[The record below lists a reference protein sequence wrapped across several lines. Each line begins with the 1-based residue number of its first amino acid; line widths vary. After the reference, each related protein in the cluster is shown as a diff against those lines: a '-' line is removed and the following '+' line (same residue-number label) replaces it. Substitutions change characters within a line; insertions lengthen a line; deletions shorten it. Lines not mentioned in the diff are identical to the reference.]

1 MSDIEEHRKKIKE
14 ITLEMIKLL
23 KTRTDIAKQIGDA
36 KASLGMTVTD
46 EEREDEL
53 RTQVAKLC
61 KEIDLDQSTASKFL
75 NLLLN
80 ESVKVQSD
88 NKQTHLSVFLKA
100 KALEEEGKKIIHLE
114 VGEPDFKP
122 PEGVKIALAEV
133 YNKGYGKYG
142 PAKGITEL
150 REVLIPGNYFLPSS
164 SYSASIENVLVCPGA
179 RFAVYLAINTLLN
192 PGDEIIV
199 IEPAWP
205 AYKDGALNAGIKVR
219 TIKTTLETKWEP
231 SVEQINNTI
240 NENTKM
246 IVLNYPN
253 NPTGKILPRKLLD
266 SIVQTA
272 KEHDLYILSDE
283 IYEYY
288 YTDGDLK
295 APDIW
300 TEYGYEKTIVTK
312 SFSKSY
318 AMTGYRIGWVI
329 AEPSIIEKMS
339 KLQALSLTNVSEP
352 IQYVALKAMTST
364 RSQGRME
371 INPATARICFTGS
384 SYVGDNADLVRS
396 RLEALVKIAKD
407 IGLEFVEPDGAMYLF
422 AKTKYKDFD
431 ATKFSEKLLEHGVA
445 IAPGEGFGDYKEF
458 FRITAI
464 DETRL
469 KEGMIILDTILKESY
484 E

>member
-1 MSDIEEHRKKIKE
+1 MSEIEEHRKKIEE

-23 KTRTDIAKQIGDA
+23 KTRTDISKKIGDT

-46 EEREDEL
+46 EEREDAL
-53 RTQVAKLC
+53 RSQVTKLC
-61 KEIDLDQSTASKFL
+61 KEIDLDQSTALKFL

-122 PEGVKIALAEV
+122 PEEVKTALAEV
-133 YNKGYGKYG
+133 YDKGYGKYG
-142 PAKGITEL
+142 PPKGITEL
-150 REVLIPGNYFLPSS
+150 RLALRSLHEIDGGAERVMI
-164 SYSASIENVLVCPGA
+164 CPGG
-179 RFAVYLAINTLLN
+179 RFAVYLAITTLLN

-199 IEPAWP
+199 IEPTWP
-205 AYKDGALNAGIKVR
+205 AYKDCALNAGIKVR

-253 NPTGKILPRKLLD
+253 NPTGKILPKKLLD
-266 SIVQTA
+266 SIIQTA
-272 KEHDLYILSDE
+272 REHDLYVLSDE
-283 IYEYY
+283 IYSEYSENPSSPETWVSVLSY
-288 YTDGDLK
+288 DYKKSIITQ
-295 APDIW
+295 
-300 TEYGYEKTIVTK
+300 
-312 SFSKSY
+312 SFSKWK
-318 AMTGYRIGWVI
+318 AMTGYRIGYAI
-329 AEPSIIEKMS
+329 AEPSIIDKMT

-352 IQYVALKAMTST
+352 IQYVALQSL
-364 RSQGRME
+364 
-371 INPATARICFTGS
+371 
-384 SYVGDNADLVRS
+384 NADTHSFARKIRS
-396 RLEALVKIAKD
+396 RQKTLSDLAEN
-407 IGLEFVEPDGAMYLF
+407 IGLEFIEPDGAMYLF
-422 AKTKYKDFD
+422 ARTKHKNFD
-431 ATKFSEKLLEHGVA
+431 ATKFSEKLLDHGVA

-464 DETRL
+464 DETKL
-469 KEGMIILDTILKESY
+469 KEGMTILDSVLKEL
-484 E
+484 

>member
-1 MSDIEEHRKKIKE
+1 MSDIEEHRKKIEE

-46 EEREDEL
+46 EEREDAL
-53 RTQVAKLC
+53 RTQVTKLC

-100 KALEEEGKKIIHLE
+100 KALEEQGKKIIHLE

-122 PEGVKIALAEV
+122 PKEVKTALAEV
-133 YNKGYGKYG
+133 YDKGYGKYG
-142 PAKGITEL
+142 SPKGITEL
-150 REVLIPGNYFLPSS
+150 LDEILLHEGESLIGTGFTGEDLEV
-164 SYSASIENVLVCPGA
+164 ENIMVCPGA
-179 RFAVYLAINTLLN
+179 RFAVYLAISTLLN

-199 IEPAWP
+199 IEPSWP
-205 AYKDGALNAGIKVR
+205 AYKDCALNAGIKVR

-231 SVEQINNTI
+231 SIDQINNAI

-253 NPTGKILPRKLLD
+253 NPTGKYFPEKIQD
-266 SIVQTA
+266 SIIEIA
-272 KEHDLYILSDE
+272 KKHDLYVLSDE
-283 IYEYY
+283 IYAEFAEHTNIPTSGVSFKSVLEYNY
-288 YTDGDLK
+288 K
-295 APDIW
+295 KSI
-300 TEYGYEKTIVTK
+300 ITK

-318 AMTGYRIGWVI
+318 AMTGYRIGYVV
-329 AEPSIIEKMS
+329 ADPSIIDKMS

-352 IQYVALKAMTST
+352 IQYVALQALKSEEAVAENSK
-364 RSQGRME
+364 
-371 INPATARICFTGS
+371 IIK
-384 SYVGDNADLVRS
+384 S

-407 IGLEFVEPDGAMYLF
+407 IGLEFIEPDGAMYLF

-431 ATKFSEKLLEHGVA
+431 ATKFSEKLLERGVA

-464 DETRL
+464 DETKL
-469 KEGMIILDTILKESY
+469 KEGMIILDTVLKESY

>member
-1 MSDIEEHRKKIKE
+1 MSDIEEHRKKIEE

-46 EEREDEL
+46 EEREDAL
-53 RTQVAKLC
+53 RNQVTKLC
-61 KEIDLDQSTASKFL
+61 KEIDLDQSTALKFL

-88 NKQTHLSVFLKA
+88 SKQTHLSMFLKA

-122 PEGVKIALAEV
+122 PKEVKTALAEV
-133 YNKGYGKYG
+133 YDKGYGKYG
-142 PAKGITEL
+142 SPKGITEL
-150 REVLIPGNYFLPSS
+150 RKALAAQVNLGRKVSE
-164 SYSASIENVLVCPGA
+164 ENIMICPGA
-179 RFAVYLAINTLLN
+179 RFGVYLAITTLLN

-205 AYKDGALNAGIKVR
+205 AYKDCALNAGIKVR

-231 SVEQINNTI
+231 SIEQINNAI

-253 NPTGKILPRKLLD
+253 NPTGKILPKKLLD
-266 SIVQTA
+266 SIIQTA
-272 KEHDLYILSDE
+272 KKHDLYVLSDE
-283 IYEYY
+283 IYEDYY
-288 YTDGDLK
+288 RSDRLAAHLNVLVYD
-295 APDIW
+295 
-300 TEYGYEKTIVTK
+300 YEKSIITR

-318 AMTGYRIGWVI
+318 AMTGYRIGYVI
-329 AEPSIIEKMS
+329 ADPSIIDKMS

-352 IQYVALKAMTST
+352 IQYVVLQALE
-364 RSQGRME
+364 RMIRGE
-371 INPATARICFTGS
+371 DGS
-384 SYVGDNADLVRS
+384 SYPGSNNLLVRS
-396 RLEALVKIAKD
+396 RLEALVKSAKD
-407 IGLEFVEPDGAMYLF
+407 IGLEFIEPDGAMYLF
-422 AKTKYKDFD
+422 ARTKYKNFD
-431 ATKFSEKLLEHGVA
+431 ATEFSEKLLKHGVA

-469 KEGMIILDTILKESY
+469 MEGMTILDTVLKERHG
-484 E
+484 

>member
-1 MSDIEEHRKKIKE
+1 MSDIEEHRKKIE
-14 ITLEMIKLL
+14 EVTLEMIKLL

-46 EEREDEL
+46 EEREDAL
-53 RTQVAKLC
+53 RTQVTKLC
-61 KEIDLDQSTASKFL
+61 KEIDLDQSTALKFL

-88 NKQTHLSVFLKA
+88 NKQTHLSMFLKA

-114 VGEPDFKP
+114 VGEPDFQP
-122 PEGVKIALAEV
+122 PEEVKTALEEV
-133 YNKGYGKYG
+133 YDKGYGKYG
-142 PAKGITEL
+142 SPKGITEL
-150 REVLIPGNYFLPSS
+150 RKEL
-164 SYSASIENVLVCPGA
+164 AEAERDCTIENIMVCPGA
-179 RFAVYLAINTLLN
+179 RFAVYLAITTLLN

-205 AYKDGALNAGIKVR
+205 AYKDCALNAGIKVR

-231 SVEQINNTI
+231 SIDQINNAI

-246 IVLNYPN
+246 IILNYPN
-253 NPTGKILPRKLLD
+253 NPTGKIIPKELLA
-266 SIVQTA
+266 SIIRTA
-272 KEHDLYILSDE
+272 EEYDLYVLSDE
-283 IYEYY
+283 IYREYSNNDWRSVSIY
-288 YTDGDLK
+288 D
-295 APDIW
+295 
-300 TEYGYEKTIVTK
+300 YGKLIITN

-318 AMTGYRIGWVI
+318 AMTGYRIGYVI

-352 IQYVALKAMTST
+352 IQYIALQALEADVSGNT
-364 RSQGRME
+364 E
-371 INPATARICFTGS
+371 IIK
-384 SYVGDNADLVRS
+384 S
-396 RLEALVKIAKD
+396 RLDALVKTAKD
-407 IGLEFVEPDGAMYLF
+407 IGLEFIEPDGAMYLF
-422 AKTKYKDFD
+422 AKTKYKNFD

-464 DETRL
+464 DETKL
-469 KEGMIILDTILKESY
+469 KEGMTILDTVLKESY
-484 E
+484 G

>member
-1 MSDIEEHRKKIKE
+1 MSDIEEHRKKIEE

-23 KTRTDIAKQIGDA
+23 KTRTDVAKQIGDA

-46 EEREDEL
+46 EEREDAL
-53 RTQVAKLC
+53 RSQVTKLC
-61 KEIDLDQSTASKFL
+61 KEIDLDQSTALKFL

-88 NKQTHLSVFLKA
+88 NKQTHLSMFLKA

-122 PEGVKIALAEV
+122 PKEVKTALAEV
-133 YNKGYGKYG
+133 YDKGYGKYG
-142 PAKGITEL
+142 SPKGIMEL
-150 REVLIPGNYFLPSS
+150 RNALAFETPDEIDPNLDNIM
-164 SYSASIENVLVCPGA
+164 VCPGA
-179 RFAVYLAINTLLN
+179 RFAVYLAITTLLN

-205 AYKDGALNAGIKVR
+205 AYKDCALNAGIKVR

-231 SVEQINNTI
+231 SVEQINNAI

-288 YTDGDLK
+288 YTDGDLRS
-295 APDIW
+295 PDIW
-300 TEYGYEKTIVTK
+300 TEYG
-312 SFSKSY
+312 
-318 AMTGYRIGWVI
+318 
-329 AEPSIIEKMS
+329 
-339 KLQALSLTNVSEP
+339 
-352 IQYVALKAMTST
+352 
-364 RSQGRME
+364 
-371 INPATARICFTGS
+371 
-384 SYVGDNADLVRS
+384 
-396 RLEALVKIAKD
+396 
-407 IGLEFVEPDGAMYLF
+407 
-422 AKTKYKDFD
+422 
-431 ATKFSEKLLEHGVA
+431 
-445 IAPGEGFGDYKEF
+445 
-458 FRITAI
+458 
-464 DETRL
+464 
-469 KEGMIILDTILKESY
+469 
-484 E
+484 

>member
-1 MSDIEEHRKKIKE
+1 MSDIEEHRKKIEE

-53 RTQVAKLC
+53 RKQVTKLC
-61 KEIDLDQSTASKFL
+61 KEIDLDQSTALKFL

-100 KALEEEGKKIIHLE
+100 KALEEQGKKIIHLE

-133 YNKGYGKYG
+133 YNKGYGKYV

-150 REVLIPGNYFLPSS
+150 REALALHEEMPDEDFIM
-164 SYSASIENVLVCPGA
+164 ICPGA
-179 RFAVYLAINTLLN
+179 RFAVYLAITTLLN

-205 AYKDGALNAGIKVR
+205 AYKDCALNAGIKVR
-219 TIKTTLETKWEP
+219 TIKTTLETRWEP
-231 SVEQINNTI
+231 SIEQINNAI

-253 NPTGKILPRKLLD
+253 NPTGKILPEKLQN
-266 SIVQTA
+266 SIMETA
-272 KEHDLYILSDE
+272 EEHDLYVLSDE
-283 IYEYY
+283 IYSEY
-288 YTDGDLK
+288 TNDNRIALSRHDFHQNLSK
-295 APDIW
+295 II
-300 TEYGYEKTIVTK
+300 TTK
-312 SFSKSY
+312 SFSKSH
-318 AMTGYRIGWVI
+318 AMTGYRIGYVI
-329 AEPSIIEKMS
+329 ADEPIIEKMS

-352 IQYVALKAMTST
+352 IQYVALQALKADTSENT
-364 RSQGRME
+364 KI
-371 INPATARICFTGS
+371 IN
-384 SYVGDNADLVRS
+384 S
-396 RLEALVKIAKD
+396 RLEALVKSAKD
-407 IGLEFVEPDGAMYLF
+407 IGLEFIEPD
-422 AKTKYKDFD
+422 
-431 ATKFSEKLLEHGVA
+431 
-445 IAPGEGFGDYKEF
+445 
-458 FRITAI
+458 
-464 DETRL
+464 
-469 KEGMIILDTILKESY
+469 
-484 E
+484 

>member
-1 MSDIEEHRKKIKE
+1 MSDIEEHRKKIEE

-46 EEREDEL
+46 EEREDAL
-53 RTQVAKLC
+53 RTQVTKLC
-61 KEIDLDQSTASKFL
+61 KEIDLEQSTALKFL

-80 ESVKVQSD
+80 ESVKVQSES
-88 NKQTHLSVFLKA
+88 KQTHLSVFLKA

-122 PEGVKIALAEV
+122 PKEVKTALAEV
-133 YNKGYGKYG
+133 YDKGYGKYG
-142 PAKGITEL
+142 PAKGMTEL
-150 REVLIPGNYFLPSS
+150 RKILADFGTASDKESPNYDTSRG
-164 SYSASIENVLVCPGA
+164 SATIKENIMVCPGA
-179 RFAVYLAINTLLN
+179 RFAVYLAITTLLN

-205 AYKDGALNAGIKVR
+205 AYKDCALNAGIKVR

-231 SVEQINNTI
+231 SVEQINNAI

-283 IYEYY
+283 IYDEYSN
-288 YTDGDLK
+288 DDWCSVS
-295 APDIW
+295 I
-300 TEYGYEKTIVTK
+300 YGYEKSIITM

-318 AMTGYRIGWVI
+318 AMTGYRIGYAI
-329 AEPSIIEKMS
+329 AEPSIIDKMS

-352 IQYVALKAMTST
+352 IQYVALQALAANS
-364 RSQGRME
+364 
-371 INPATARICFTGS
+371 FTDI
-384 SYVGDNADLVRS
+384 VNS
-396 RLEALVKIAKD
+396 RLDVLVQSAKD

-422 AKTKYKDFD
+422 AKTKYKNFD

-464 DETRL
+464 DETKL
-469 KEGMIILDTILKESY
+469 KEGMIILDTVLKETV
-484 E
+484 

>member
-1 MSDIEEHRKKIKE
+1 MSDIEEHRKKIEE

-46 EEREDEL
+46 EEREDAL
-53 RTQVAKLC
+53 RNQVTKLS
-61 KEIDLDQSTASKFL
+61 KEIDLDQSTALKFL
-75 NLLLN
+75 NFLFN

-88 NKQTHLSVFLKA
+88 KKQTHLSVFLKA

-114 VGEPDFKP
+114 VGEPDFRP
-122 PEGVKIALAEV
+122 PEEVKTALKEV
-133 YNKGYGKYG
+133 YDKGYGKYG

-150 REVLIPGNYFLPSS
+150 RKELVKWN
-164 SYSASIENVLVCPGA
+164 SYARDGGEWKRPTEENIMVVPGA
-179 RFAVYLAINTLLN
+179 RFAVYLAITTLLN

-205 AYKDGALNAGIKVR
+205 AYKDCALNAGIKVR

-231 SVEQINNTI
+231 SIDQINNAI

-253 NPTGKILPRKLLD
+253 NPTGKTLPEKLLD
-266 SIVQTA
+266 SIMQTA
-272 KEHDLYILSDE
+272 KEHDLYVLSDE
-283 IYEYY
+283 IYE
-288 YTDGDLK
+288 
-295 APDIW
+295 
-300 TEYGYEKTIVTK
+300 EYSNDDWRSVSIYDYEKSIITM
-312 SFSKSY
+312 SFSKSH
-318 AMTGYRIGWVI
+318 AMTGYRIGYVI

-352 IQYVALKAMTST
+352 IQYVALQALMSEEAVAENSK
-364 RSQGRME
+364 
-371 INPATARICFTGS
+371 IIK
-384 SYVGDNADLVRS
+384 S
-396 RLEALVKIAKD
+396 RLEVIVKISKD
-407 IGLEFVEPDGAMYLF
+407 IDLEFIEPNGAMYLF
-422 AKTKYKDFD
+422 AKTKHKNFD

-464 DETRL
+464 DETKL
-469 KEGMIILDTILKESY
+469 KEGMIILDAILKESY

>member
-1 MSDIEEHRKKIKE
+1 MSDIEEHRKKIE
-14 ITLEMIKLL
+14 EVTLEMIKLL

-36 KASLGMTVTD
+36 KANLGMTVTD
-46 EEREDEL
+46 EEREDAL
-53 RTQVAKLC
+53 RNQVTKLC

-88 NKQTHLSVFLKA
+88 NKQTHLSMFLKA

-122 PEGVKIALAEV
+122 PKEVKTALAEV
-133 YNKGYGKYG
+133 YDKGYGKYG

-150 REVLIPGNYFLPSS
+150 RKYVADLEGYTV
-164 SYSASIENVLVCPGA
+164 ENIMVCPGA
-179 RFAVYLAINTLLN
+179 RFAVYLAITTLLN

-205 AYKDGALNAGIKVR
+205 AYKDCALNAGIKVR
-219 TIKTTLETKWEP
+219 TIKTTLETQWEP
-231 SVEQINNTI
+231 SIEQINNAI

-253 NPTGKILPRKLLD
+253 NPTGQILPDELLED
-266 SIVQTA
+266 IIQTA
-272 KEHDLYILSDE
+272 KEHDLYVLSDE
-283 IYEYY
+283 IYSEYAVGQSVTSVLEDNY
-288 YTDGDLK
+288 QK
-295 APDIW
+295 SI
-300 TEYGYEKTIVTK
+300 ITK
-312 SFSKSY
+312 SFSKSH
-318 AMTGYRIGWVI
+318 AMTGFRIGYVI

-339 KLQALSLTNVSEP
+339 KLQALSLTNVSES
-352 IQYVALKAMTST
+352 IQYVALQALEADVSGNT
-364 RSQGRME
+364 E
-371 INPATARICFTGS
+371 IIN
-384 SYVGDNADLVRS
+384 S
-396 RLEALVKIAKD
+396 RLEALIKIAKD
-407 IGLEFVEPDGAMYLF
+407 IGLEFIEPFGAMYLF
-422 AKTKYKDFD
+422 AKTKYKNFD

-458 FRITAI
+458 FRITAV
-464 DETRL
+464 DETKL
-469 KEGMIILDTILKESY
+469 KEGMIILDTVLKESY

>member
-1 MSDIEEHRKKIKE
+1 MSDIEEHRKKIEE

-46 EEREDEL
+46 EEREDAL

-61 KEIDLDQSTASKFL
+61 KEIDLDQSTALKFL

-80 ESVKVQSD
+80 ESVKVQSG

-100 KALEEEGKKIIHLE
+100 KALEEQGKKIIHLE

-122 PEGVKIALAEV
+122 PKEVKTALEEV
-133 YNKGYGKYG
+133 YDKGYGKYG
-142 PAKGITEL
+142 SPKGITEL
-150 REVLIPGNYFLPSS
+150 RKAL
-164 SYSASIENVLVCPGA
+164 ASRNKCNEENIMICPGA
-179 RFAVYLAINTLLN
+179 RFAVYLAITTLLN

-205 AYKDGALNAGIKVR
+205 AYKDCALNAGVKVR

-231 SVEQINNTI
+231 SIDQINNTI

-253 NPTGKILPRKLLD
+253 NPTGKILPENMMKNIINIARK
-266 SIVQTA
+266 
-272 KEHDLYILSDE
+272 HDLYVLSDE
-283 IYEYY
+283 IYEFYY
-288 YTDGDLK
+288 MDDDL
-295 APDIW
+295 PSP
-300 TEYGYEKTIVTK
+300 TMRPGVVYGYEKTIVTQ
-312 SFSKSY
+312 SFSKSF
-318 AMTGYRIGWVI
+318 AMTGYRIGYAI
-329 AEPSIIEKMS
+329 ADPSIIEKMS

-352 IQYVALKAMTST
+352 IQYVVLKALE
-364 RSQGRME
+364 RM
-371 INPATARICFTGS
+371 IRGGDGS
-384 SYVGDNADLVRS
+384 SYPGSNNLLVRS
-396 RLEALVKIAKD
+396 RLEALVKSAKD
-407 IGLEFVEPDGAMYLF
+407 IGLEFIEPDGAMYLF
-422 AKTKYKDFD
+422 ARTKYKNFD
-431 ATKFSEKLLEHGVA
+431 ATEFSEKLLKHGVA

-469 KEGMIILDTILKESY
+469 MEGMTILDTVLKENV
-484 E
+484 

>member
-1 MSDIEEHRKKIKE
+1 MSDIEEHRKKIEE

-46 EEREDEL
+46 EEREDAL
-53 RTQVAKLC
+53 RNQVAKLC
-61 KEIDLDQSTASKFL
+61 KEIDLDQSTALKFL
-75 NLLLN
+75 NFLFN

-122 PEGVKIALAEV
+122 PEEVKTALAEV
-133 YNKGYGKYG
+133 YDKGYGKYG

-150 REVLIPGNYFLPSS
+150 RMALSKKQDVDF
-164 SYSASIENVLVCPGA
+164 ENIMICPGA
-179 RFAVYLAINTLLN
+179 RFGVYLAITTLLN

-205 AYKDGALNAGIKVR
+205 AYKDCALNAGIKVR

-231 SVEQINNTI
+231 SIEQINNAI

-253 NPTGKILPRKLLD
+253 NPTGKMISEDLD
-266 SIVQTA
+266 SIMQTA
-272 KEHDLYILSDE
+272 KEHDLYVLSDE
-283 IYEYY
+283 IYSD
-288 YTDGDLK
+288 YTFKGLIDMEMEDYK
-295 APDIW
+295 KSI
-300 TEYGYEKTIVTK
+300 ITK

-318 AMTGYRIGWVI
+318 AMTGYRIGYVI

-339 KLQALSLTNVSEP
+339 KLQTLSLTNVSEP
-352 IQYVALKAMTST
+352 IQYVALQALKADTDSFY
-364 RSQGRME
+364 SIVAGRQQE
-371 INPATARICFTGS
+371 LCNLAQ
-384 SYVGDNADLVRS
+384 N
-396 RLEALVKIAKD
+396 
-407 IGLEFVEPDGAMYLF
+407 IGLEFMNPNGAMYLF
-422 AKTKYKDFD
+422 AKTKHKNFD
-431 ATKFSEKLLEHGVA
+431 ATKFSEKLLERGVA

-458 FRITAI
+458 FRNTAI
-464 DETRL
+464 DETKL
-469 KEGMIILDTILKESY
+469 KEGMTILDTMLKETV
-484 E
+484 

>member
-1 MSDIEEHRKKIKE
+1 MSDIEEHRKKIEE

-46 EEREDEL
+46 EEREDAL
-53 RTQVAKLC
+53 RNQVTKLC
-61 KEIDLDQSTASKFL
+61 KEIDLDQSTALKFL
-75 NLLLN
+75 NFLFN

-114 VGEPDFKP
+114 VGEPDFQP
-122 PEGVKIALAEV
+122 PKEVKTALEEV
-133 YNKGYGKYG
+133 YDKGYGKYG

-150 REVLIPGNYFLPSS
+150 RKAL
-164 SYSASIENVLVCPGA
+164 ASWVSEYESETQYTEENILVCPGA
-179 RFAVYLAINTLLN
+179 RFAVYLAITTLLN

-205 AYKDGALNAGIKVR
+205 AYKDCALNAGIKVR

-231 SVEQINNTI
+231 SIEQINNAI

-253 NPTGKILPRKLLD
+253 NPTGKILPKELLA
-266 SIVQTA
+266 SIIRTA
-272 KEHDLYILSDE
+272 KEHDLYVLSDE
-283 IYEYY
+283 IYEKYSNDDWRSVSIY
-288 YTDGDLK
+288 D
-295 APDIW
+295 
-300 TEYGYEKTIVTK
+300 YEKSIITM
-312 SFSKSY
+312 SFSKSH
-318 AMTGYRIGWVI
+318 AMTGFRIGYAI

-339 KLQALSLTNVSEP
+339 KLQELSLTNVSEP
-352 IQYVALKAMTST
+352 IQYIALKALAADPDFTS
-364 RSQGRME
+364 
-371 INPATARICFTGS
+371 IIK
-384 SYVGDNADLVRS
+384 S
-396 RLEALVKIAKD
+396 RLKALVQSAKD
-407 IGLEFVEPDGAMYLF
+407 IGLEFIEPDGAMYLF
-422 AKTKYKDFD
+422 AKTKHKNFD

-464 DETRL
+464 DETKL
-469 KEGMIILDTILKESY
+469 KEGMTILDTVLKESY